1 MESPT
6 PVSRYIAQNSKKRV
20 FPGGSSSVACKEVE
34 VLELSPLV
42 NRTSKPKSSKQKEVI
57 CHEIIDVDM
66 EEDSGS
72 VMLIDGAVDRSGKG
86 KEALSNF
93 AVGSCNSADDGS
105 GSDIHM
111 ANYGTVDGFNSNLF
125 YGEDEWIDSYYDD
138 IIYDDYT
145 AMQSHFDHMDIPP
158 GVEVPF
164 PWLPSCPGSNP
175 QVPITSTSTSSS
187 SQIQWN
193 GADCTSTNSRSQNK
207 SNCANCT
214 STSSSSQIESNGDN
228 VSPNMASTLSSLP
241 LKSFQIKNHPRSR
254 IGTQSATHLKGKW
267 LEPGLG
273 PKKSTTSNG
282 TGFLSSQ
289 PSGGSFTRRAVEE
302 VWRSFKKSKRRPR
315 ASHFSSSPK
324 SQYPTVPPSPHNQ
337 YPSLPSS
344 PTNQYPLVSSSPN
357 SQYPPF
363 PPFPSTVN
371 NYSGHPSVSM
381 QTTPFGG
388 GPYMPVWQDLPMNML
403 EPYVGPAFMSES
415 PFSPWVQDSTNNL
428 NSAAPAR
435 VEQKNVD
442 DILKDFDLFK
452 KFDTVEDYSDHHY
465 SKHGSCGIQVQP
477 PRNWAKKIQE
487 EWKILENNLPD
498 EIFVR
503 VYESRMDLLRAVIVG
518 AEGTPYHDGL
528 FFFDVF
534 FPSTY
539 PNAPPHVYYH
549 SGGLRI
555 NPNLYSCGKVCLSL
569 LNTWTGGHKEKWI
582 PGVSTMLQ
590 VLVSI
595 QGLILNAKPY
605 FNEPGY
611 ADLCG
616 SAAGEERSVEYNEK
630 TFIYSLQT
638 MVYNIRRPP
647 KCFEAFVLGHFCKH
661 ARDILVS
668 CKAYMDGAQVGCL
681 GNGGVQD
688 VDEGD
693 KSSSQYFRGSLARFI
708 TVLVNTFREIGAKN
722 CEEFLSLS
730 QNANEPATAAP
741 LVPMA
746 LQLG

>member
-93 AVGSCNSADDGS
+93 AVGPCNSADEGS

-138 IIYDDYT
+138 ITYDDYT

-175 QVPITSTSTSSS
+175 QVPITSTSTTSS

-193 GADCTSTNSRSQNK
+193 GANCTSTSSRSQNK
-207 SNCANCT
+207 SNCANHT
-214 STSSSSQIESNGDN
+214 STSSSSQIGSNGDN
-228 VSPNMASTLSSLP
+228 ISPNLASTHSSLP
-241 LKSFQIKNHPRSR
+241 MKSIQIKNHARSR
-254 IGTQSATHLKGKW
+254 IGTQSATNLKGKW

-289 PSGGSFTRRAVEE
+289 PSGSSFPQRAVEE
-302 VWRSFKKSKRRPR
+302 VWRSFRKSKRRSR

-324 SQYPTVPPSPHNQ
+324 NQYPSVPSSPKNQ

-344 PTNQYPLVSSSPN
+344 PTNQYPIVSSSPN
-357 SQYPPF
+357 SQYPL
-363 PPFPSTVN
+363 PPFPGTVN

-381 QTTPFGG
+381 QITAFGG
-388 GPYMPVWQDLPMNML
+388 GPVMPPL
-403 EPYVGPAFMSES
+403 A
-415 PFSPWVQDSTNNL
+415 QDSTNNL

-435 VEQKNVD
+435 VEHINVD
-442 DILKDFDLFK
+442 EVLKDFDLFK

-465 SKHGSCGIQVQP
+465 SKHGSCGIQP
-477 PRNWAKKIQE
+477 PRNWAKRIQE

-582 PGVSTMLQ
+582 PGVSTILQ

-616 SAAGEERSVEYNEK
+616 TTAGEERSVEYNEK

-638 MVYNIRRPP
+638 MVYSIRRPP
-647 KCFEAFVLGHFCKH
+647 KCFEAFVLGYFCKH

-693 KSSSQYFRGSLARFI
+693 KSSSQNFRGSLARFI
-708 TVLVNTFREIGAKN
+708 TVLVNTFSGIGAKN

-730 QNANEPATAAP
+730 QNANGPATAAP
-741 LVPMA
+741 LGPVPV
-746 LQLG
+746 QIG

>member
-1 MESPT
+1 M
-6 PVSRYIAQNSKKRV
+6 
-20 FPGGSSSVACKEVE
+20 KEV
-34 VLELSPLV
+34 
-42 NRTSKPKSSKQKEVI
+42 VI

-72 VMLIDGAVDRSGKG
+72 VMQIDGAVDRSSKG

-93 AVGSCNSADDGS
+93 AVGPCNSPDDGS

-175 QVPITSTSTSSS
+175 PVPITSTSTSSG

-193 GADCTSTNSRSQNK
+193 GANRTSTSSRSQNK
-207 SNCANCT
+207 SSCANRT
-214 STSSSSQIESNGDN
+214 STSSSSQIELNGDN
-228 VSPNMASTLSSLP
+228 ISPNLASTHSSLP
-241 LKSFQIKNHPRSR
+241 LKSIQINNHARSR
-254 IGTQSATHLKGKW
+254 IGSQSATHLKDKW

-273 PKKSTTSNG
+273 PKKSTTSSG

-289 PSGGSFTRRAVEE
+289 PSGSSFLKEP
-302 VWRSFKKSKRRPR
+302 WRKSGDLSERWP
-315 ASHFSSSPK
+315 PK
-324 SQYPTVPPSPHNQ
+324 CEHADTA
-337 YPSLPSS
+337 
-344 PTNQYPLVSSSPN
+344 
-357 SQYPPF
+357 
-363 PPFPSTVN
+363 
-371 NYSGHPSVSM
+371 
-381 QTTPFGG
+381 FGG
-388 GPYMPVWQDLPMNML
+388 GPVMPVWQDLPMNML
-403 EPYVGPAFMSES
+403 EPYVGPAFISES
-415 PFSPWVQDSTNNL
+415 PFSPWAQDSTNNL

-435 VEQKNVD
+435 VEQINVD
-442 DILKDFDLFK
+442 EILKDFDLFK

-465 SKHGSCGIQVQP
+465 SKHASKELG
-477 PRNWAKKIQE
+477 QE
-487 EWKILENNLPD
+487 NTGRMENSG
-498 EIFVR
+498 EEFAW
-503 VYESRMDLLRAVIVG
+503 MDLLRAVIVG

-638 MVYNIRRPP
+638 MVYNIRRPL

-693 KSSSQYFRGSLARFI
+693 KSSSQNFRGSLARFI
-708 TVLVNTFREIGAKN
+708 TVLVNTFSEIGAKD

-730 QNANEPATAAP
+730 QIANEPATVAARGP
-741 LVPMA
+741 VP

>member
-1 MESPT
+1 MESLT

-20 FPGGSSSVACKEVE
+20 FPGGSSSAGCKEVE
-34 VLELSPLV
+34 VLELSPLI
-42 NRTSKPKSSKQKEVI
+42 NRTSKPKSSKQKEVLF
-57 CHEIIDVDM
+57 HEIIDVDM

-86 KEALSNF
+86 KEALSKF
-93 AVGSCNSADDGS
+93 SVGPSNSADDGS
-105 GSDIHM
+105 GSDIQM
-111 ANYGTVDGFNSNLF
+111 ANYGTAEGFNSNLF

-145 AMQSHFDHMDIPP
+145 ALQSHFDHMDIPP
-158 GVEVPF
+158 GVEVAF

-175 QVPITSTSTSSS
+175 KVPIASTSTSSS
-187 SQIQWN
+187 SQIQGN
-193 GADCTSTNSRSQNK
+193 GANRSSTSSRSQNK
-207 SNCANCT
+207 SNGANRT
-214 STSSSSQIESNGDN
+214 STSSSSQIELNGDN
-228 VSPNMASTLSSLP
+228 ISPDLTSAHSSLP
-241 LKSFQIKNHPRSR
+241 LKSIQIRNVARSR
-254 IGTQSATHLKGKW
+254 IGTQAGTHLKGKW

-289 PSGGSFTRRAVEE
+289 SSGSSFPQRAVEE
-302 VWRSFKKSKRRPR
+302 VWRSFKKSKRRSR

-324 SQYPTVPPSPHNQ
+324 NQYPSVPSSPNNQ

-344 PTNQYPLVSSSPN
+344 PNNQYPSVSSSPN

-363 PPFPSTVN
+363 PAFPSTVN

-381 QTTPFGG
+381 QTDAFGG
-388 GPYMPVWQDLPMNML
+388 GTYMPVWQDLPMNML
-403 EPYVGPAFMSES
+403 EPYVGPAFMTES
-415 PFSPWVQDSTNNL
+415 QFSPWAQDSTNNL
-428 NSAAPAR
+428 NGATPAR
-435 VEQKNVD
+435 VEQINVD
-442 DILKDFDLFK
+442 EILKDFDLFK

-465 SKHGSCGIQVQP
+465 AKHGSCGIQP
-477 PRNWAKKIQE
+477 PRNWAKRIQE

-539 PNAPPHVYYH
+539 PNAPPHVFYH

-616 SAAGEERSVEYNEK
+616 SPGGEERSVEYNEK
-630 TFIYSLQT
+630 TFIFSLQT

-647 KCFEAFVLGHFCKH
+647 KCFEAFVLGYFCKH
-661 ARDILVS
+661 AHDILVS

-681 GNGGVQD
+681 GKGGVQD

-693 KSSSQYFRGSLARFI
+693 KSSSQYFRDSVARFI
-708 TVLVNTFREIGAKN
+708 PILVKAFSEIGAKD

-730 QNANEPATAAP
+730 QNANELAPAAP
-741 LVPMA
+741 LGPRP

>member
-42 NRTSKPKSSKQKEVI
+42 NRTSKPKSSKQKE
-57 CHEIIDVDM
+57 
-66 EEDSGS
+66 
-72 VMLIDGAVDRSGKG
+72 
-86 KEALSNF
+86 EALSNF
-93 AVGSCNSADDGS
+93 VVGSCNSADDGS
-105 GSDIHM
+105 GSEIHM
-111 ANYGTVDGFNSNLF
+111 ANYGSGDGFNSNLF

-138 IIYDDYT
+138 ITYDDYT

-164 PWLPSCPGSNP
+164 PWLPSCPGSDSL
-175 QVPITSTSTSSS
+175 VPITSTSTTSS

-193 GADCTSTNSRSQNK
+193 GANCTSTSSRSQNK
-207 SNCANCT
+207 SNCANHT
-214 STSSSSQIESNGDN
+214 STSSSSQIELNGDN
-228 VSPNMASTLSSLP
+228 ISPNLASTHSSLP
-241 LKSFQIKNHPRSR
+241 LKSIQIKNHARSR

-289 PSGGSFTRRAVEE
+289 PSGSSLPQRAVEE
-302 VWRSFKKSKRRPR
+302 VWRSFRKSKRRSR

-324 SQYPTVPPSPHNQ
+324 NQYPSVPSSPNNQ

-363 PPFPSTVN
+363 PPFPGTVN

-381 QTTPFGG
+381 QITAFGG
-388 GPYMPVWQDLPMNML
+388 DLSCL
-403 EPYVGPAFMSES
+403 
-415 PFSPWVQDSTNNL
+415 PWAQDSTNNL

-435 VEQKNVD
+435 VEQIYLDEV
-442 DILKDFDLFK
+442 LKDFDLFK

-465 SKHGSCGIQVQP
+465 SKHGSCGIQP
-477 PRNWAKKIQE
+477 PRSWAKRIQE

-539 PNAPPHVYYH
+539 PNAPP
-549 SGGLRI
+549 
-555 NPNLYSCGKVCLSL
+555 
-569 LNTWTGGHKEKWI
+569 
-582 PGVSTMLQ
+582 
-590 VLVSI
+590 
-595 QGLILNAKPY
+595 
-605 FNEPGY
+605 
-611 ADLCG
+611 
-616 SAAGEERSVEYNEK
+616 
-630 TFIYSLQT
+630 
-638 MVYNIRRPP
+638 
-647 KCFEAFVLGHFCKH
+647 AFVLGHFCKH

-668 CKAYMDGAQVGCL
+668 CKAYMDGAQVGCI

-693 KSSSQYFRGSLARFI
+693 KSSSQNFRGSLARFI
-708 TVLVNTFREIGAKN
+708 TILVNTFSKIGAKN

-741 LVPMA
+741 LGPIPV
-746 LQLG
+746 QIG